1 MLLTPAP
8 ADKVAVVQ
16 LVVHYW
22 KTTTSKFQLQIVAK
36 RKRNMKNE
44 ISPVKKTA
52 AVPRFQFVETG
63 LYRKTNTGVYYERPS
78 LKGRRTWRS
87 LDTANLKHARE
98 ELYRR
103 RAGVRAVEVEKAKAA
118 VTVGDILRLYQKDV
132 YPDRQKQPRVGRTL
146 ELETANCSVLL
157 KFWDKVQA
165 TEICLVEC
173 DRYHAWRRKHA
184 TKGRGDRAVDMEMNT
199 LSNAILWAMR
209 CDLIRQNPLNF
220 RRPRYCCAKNV
231 RHCREFMP
239 HDTDAL
245 HEIAALLFA
254 DRRAEAMGWQMM
266 FEAFTGLRTCEALR
280 LRTDAQPFEPGWIT
294 KDGKSL
300 CVRRAKNQEAVNPF
314 VLIHDG
320 LAAWL
325 KAHKKWKEKRY
336 PKSPWFFPN
345 YRDPVGKHADKFAL
359 TQSLRRRRNTIG
371 KKITS
376 HAMRAFYVTVRRSN
390 GISDIQIAYEI
401 GHTSAGKT
409 LASVYGGV
417 PPHWL
422 TDEGPKMKWMPDEGQ
437 APAWA
442 AINSLPE
449 EPPHPA
455 QNSDAPAKCPPP
467 ASTVC
472 SEASPEPVRPA
483 TESNDAQSC
492 PSKRKPS
499 AQPPC
504 VITNNSLS
512 EPPFSYN

>member
-1 MLLTPAP
+1 
-8 ADKVAVVQ
+8 
-16 LVVHYW
+16 
-22 KTTTSKFQLQIVAK
+22 
-36 RKRNMKNE
+36 
-44 ISPVKKTA
+44 
-52 AVPRFQFVETG
+52 
-63 LYRKTNTGVYYERPS
+63 
-78 LKGRRTWRS
+78 
-87 LDTANLKHARE
+87 
-98 ELYRR
+98 
-103 RAGVRAVEVEKAKAA
+103 
-118 VTVGDILRLYQKDV
+118 
-132 YPDRQKQPRVGRTL
+132 
-146 ELETANCSVLL
+146 
-157 KFWDKVQA
+157 
-165 TEICLVEC
+165 
-173 DRYHAWRRKHA
+173 
-184 TKGRGDRAVDMEMNT
+184 MEMNT
-199 LSNAILWAMR
+199 LSNAVLWAMR

-239 HDTDAL
+239 HDTEAL
-245 HEIAALLFA
+245 HEIAALMFS
-254 DRRAEAMGWQMM
+254 DIRAETLGWQMM

-325 KAHKKWKEKRY
+325 KAHKEWKEKRY

-376 HAMRAFYVTVRRSN
+376 HAMRAFYVTVRRSH

-422 TDEGPKMKWMPDEGQ
+422 TDEGPKMKWLPEGQ

-442 AINSLPE
+442 AINSTPA
-449 EPPHPA
+449 EPQGLA
-455 QNSDAPAKCPPP
+455 QNTADPAKRDHPGSGISNESC
-467 ASTVC
+467 
-472 SEASPEPVRPA
+472 PEPVRPA
-483 TESNDAQSC
+483 TESPAGESC
-492 PSKRKPS
+492 PPTPKSS
-499 AQPPC
+499 ARPPC
-504 VITNNSLS
+504 VITNNSLPT
-512 EPPFSYN
+512 PPFSFN

>member
-1 MLLTPAP
+1 
-8 ADKVAVVQ
+8 
-16 LVVHYW
+16 
-22 KTTTSKFQLQIVAK
+22 
-36 RKRNMKNE
+36 MKKQ
-44 ISPVKKTA
+44 ISPVQGTVA
-52 AVPRFQFVETG
+52 APRFQFVETG
-63 LYRKTNTGVYYERPS
+63 LYRNISNGVYFERPS
-78 LKGRRTWRS
+78 IKGRRTWRS

-103 RAGVRAVEVEKAKAA
+103 RAGVRAVEVEKAKSA
-118 VTVGDILRLYQKDV
+118 VTVGDIVRHYQKDG
-132 YPDRQKQPRVGRTL
+132 YPDRQKQPRAGRTL
-146 ELETANCSVLL
+146 EMETRNCSVLL

-199 LSNAILWAMR
+199 LSNAVLWAMR

-239 HDTDAL
+239 HDTEAL
-245 HEIAALLFA
+245 HEIAALMFS
-254 DRRAEAMGWQMM
+254 DIRAETLGWQMM

-325 KAHKKWKEKRY
+325 KAHREWKEKRY

-359 TQSLRRRRNTIG
+359 TQSLRRRRDTIG

-442 AINSLPE
+442 AINSTPE
-449 EPPHPA
+449 EPPNPA
-455 QNSDAPAKCPPP
+455 QNSDVPAKCPPP
-467 ASTVC
+467 TSTAC
-472 SEASPEPVRPA
+472 SEASPEPVRDA
-483 TESNDAQSC
+483 TESNGAQSC
-492 PSKRKPS
+492 PSKRKS
-499 AQPPC
+499 SGRPP
-504 VITNNSLS
+504 VEITKYSYPEN
-512 EPPFSYN
+512 PFTHN